1 MTPQLTHP
9 LTGKAALVTGGSRGI
24 GAAIVRRLAAEGA
37 AVLFT
42 FASAKAEAEKVV
54 AAVEAAG
61 GRAAA
66 LRADS
71 ADPEAARRAVDETL
85 RRFGRLDVLVNNAGL
100 IGMRGASG
108 YDMDDFDRL
117 YAVNVRAPF
126 AAAQAAG
133 PHLGEG
139 GRVIMIGSVVADRIG
154 VGGAAIYATTKAAI
168 AGMTRGL
175 ARDFGPRGVT
185 VNNVQPGPTET
196 DMNPPTSPHNDWLKA
211 ANPLGRLGRPEEI
224 ASVVAF
230 LAGPQS
236 SYINGASL
244 TVDGGYNI

>member
-1 MTPQLTHP
+1 MTTQL
-9 LTGKAALVTGGSRGI
+9 LAGKVALVTGGSRGI
-24 GAAIVRRLAAEGA
+24 GAAIVRRLAADGA

-42 FASAKAEAEKVV
+42 FASAEAEAQKVV
-54 AAVEAAG
+54 AAVEADG
-61 GRAAA
+61 GRAVA

-71 ADPEAARRAVDETL
+71 ADPEAVRGAVAKAVEH
-85 RRFGRLDVLVNNAGL
+85 FGRLDILVNNAGL
-100 IGMRGASG
+100 LGVRGKGG
-108 YDMDDFDRL
+108 YDMAEFERM

-126 AAAQAAG
+126 VATEAAT
-133 PHLGEG
+133 PHLRDG
-139 GRVIMIGSVVADRIG
+139 GRVIMIGSIVADRIG
-154 VGGAAIYATTKAAI
+154 VAGAALYTTTKAAI

-175 ARDFGPRGVT
+175 ARDFGPKGVT

-196 DMNPPTSPHNDWLKA
+196 DMNPADGPNVDWLKA
-211 ANPLGRLGRPEEI
+211 ASPLGRLGRPEEI
-224 ASVVAF
+224 ASLVAF